1 MKSSRKRLALL
12 MLALFTLPVALG
24 GCAGDRGAVLENG
37 LTAAEDLSIL
47 DRLPPEGEPI
57 FGGEIVIGIAQ
68 DLDSSLDPHR
78 MVAAGTAGTRE
89 VLFNV
94 FEGLVKPNVDG
105 ELIPAVAESFVIDGT
120 TYTFTLREGVV
131 FHNGDPV
138 TVEDIVYSI
147 ARAADAE
154 SVSTFVSA
162 LSVVSRVEA
171 IDERRV
177 VIEIEEPD
185 NEFLAHLTV
194 AIIPKHHEDHGRNPV
209 GTGPFSFVSHAPQES
224 LVIARFPDYWGK
236 PAYLDQVTFR
246 IFGTGDMLP
255 MALNAGAIDMAGRL
269 TVDMAMQLSE
279 DFYVLEGPMSL
290 VQALYL
296 NHLVPPLDNLQ
307 VRQALNYAVD
317 VQQIMDVLAGGRGH
331 PTGSGIHPAFTRYFN
346 EELVDFYPHDPE
358 RARALLEEAGYP
370 GGFDLVITVPGNYTP
385 HVITAEILVEQLRAV
400 GVNATIRLVEWTYW
414 VSEVNTGRQF
424 EATVVGIAARDLTAR
439 SMLERNVSD
448 NSRNMIN
455 FNSPEYDRVFAAAR
469 AATEDALQ
477 VALYRELQAILAREA
492 ANVYLQDMVNFVAVN
507 RQLAGFPFYPI
518 YVMDLA
524 PVHFVS

>member
-1 MKSSRKRLALL
+1 MKSGRSFAVLLVLAI
-12 MLALFTLPVALG
+12 FTLSVALG
-24 GCAGDRGAVLENG
+24 GCAGDRGDGNG
-37 LTAAEDLSIL
+37 LVQADNGFALDLS
-47 DRLPPEGEPI
+47 PFAGEPA
-57 FGGEIVIGIAQ
+57 FGGELVVGIAQ

-94 FEGLVKPNVDG
+94 FEGLVKPNPAG
-105 ELIPAVAESFVIDGT
+105 ELIPAVAESFTIDGAV
-120 TYTFTLREGVV
+120 YTFTLREGVA

-138 TVEDIVYSI
+138 TVEDVVFSI
-147 ARAADAE
+147 ARAADDE
-154 SVSTFVSA
+154 SRATFVSA
-162 LSVVSRVEA
+162 LSVVIRVEA
-171 IDERRV
+171 VDERTV
-177 VIEIEEPD
+177 EIEITEPD

-194 AIIPKHHEDHGRNPV
+194 AIIPKHHDDHDRNPV
-209 GTGPFSFVSHAPQES
+209 GTGPFRFVSHAPQES
-224 LVIARFPDYWGK
+224 LVMERFDEYWGQ
-236 PAYLDQVTFR
+236 PAYLERVVFR

-269 TVDMAMQLSE
+269 TWDMLTQLSDE
-279 DFYVLEGPMSL
+279 FYALAGPMSV

-296 NHLVPPLDNLQ
+296 NHLVQPLDNLQ

-317 VQQIMDVLAGGRGH
+317 VQQIMDVLAGGRGY

-346 EELVDFYPHDPE
+346 EELVDFYPYNPE
-358 RARALLEEAGYP
+358 RARELLAEAGFP
-370 GGFDLVITVPGNYTP
+370 DGFDLVITVPSNYTP

-439 SMLERNVSD
+439 SMLERFVSD

-455 FNSPEYDRVFAAAR
+455 FNSAEYDRVFWAAR
-469 AATEDALQ
+469 AATEEAMQ
-477 VALYRELQAILAREA
+477 VSLYRELQAILAREA
-492 ANVYLQDMVNFVAVN
+492 ANVYLQDMVHFVAIH
-507 RQLAGFPFYPI
+507 RQIVGFQFYPI

-524 PVHFVS
+524 PVHFVSQG